1 MRRYKYTIG
10 SVNFFNKTDLIE
22 HLKNENQKFKISND
36 IINNYFSNKIKK
48 PAEFLTAISRV
59 KI

>member
-1 MRRYKYTIG
+1 MRRYKYSIG
-10 SVNFFNKTDLIE
+10 SVDFFNKTDLIE
-22 HLKNENQKFKISND
+22 HLKNENQESKINND

>member
-1 MRRYKYTIG
+1 MRRYKYTVG
-10 SVNFFNKTDLIE
+10 SFTCFNKTDLLE
-22 HLKNENQKFKISND
+22 HLKNENEKSKISNN

-48 PAEFLTAISRV
+48 PAEFLTTISRV

>member
-1 MRRYKYTIG
+1 MRRYKYSIG
-10 SVNFFNKTDLIE
+10 SVDFFNKTDLE
-22 HLKNENQKFKISND
+22 SKINND

>member
-22 HLKNENQKFKISND
+22 HLKNENQESKINND
-36 IINNYFSNKIKK
+36 IINNYFSNKIKN
-48 PAEFLTAISRV
+48 PPEFLTAISRV